1 MFESK
6 QKFIDRVNHQCRNAK
21 AKGKSECYIT
31 TASSII
37 SGTIECIS
45 VGGLPVSTES
55 PFFDDKLLTDEDKE
69 IQEKVLKWIKQHCVR
84 IKSINKRHSSYGLK
98 HILERDTGIYLTNN
112 QFKHAMLLA
121 GHNPINEKDLN
132 WYFRIGNR
140 ALNSNRWMNA
150 WI

>member
-1 MFESK
+1 MVQSK
-6 QKFIDRVNHQCRNAK
+6 QEFIDRVNQQCKNEK
-21 AKGKSECYIT
+21 AKGNSKCYIT

-37 SGTIECIS
+37 SGTVECIS

-55 PFFDDKLLTDEDKE
+55 PFFDDELLTDEDKE
-69 IQEKVLKWIKQHCVR
+69 TQKKVLKWIKQHCIR
-84 IKSINKRHSSYGLK
+84 TKTINRRHSSYGLK

-112 QFKHAMLLA
+112 QFKHAMLIE
-121 GHNPINEKDLN
+121 GHNPTNENDLN

-140 ALNSNRWMNA
+140 ALHSNHWMNV